1 MEPCAWLAEAE
12 PEPGMTWSLQEAW
25 VLPFSCPISGAIP
38 PSHAQQSLLVLNQV
52 AYCDPNRWSEGR
64 WSEGDAPF
72 LIHDPK
78 PLEHSVSKDMHA
90 SPKCACRTEDTR

>member
-1 MEPCAWLAEAE
+1 V
-12 PEPGMTWSLQEAW
+12 TWSPPEAR

-64 WSEGDAPF
+64 WSKADTPV
-72 LIHDPK
+72 LIHDQK
-78 PLEHSVSKDMHA
+78 PLEHSVSMEMHA
-90 SPKCACRTEDTR
+90 SPKMCPPA